1 MARAL
6 EAAAGTIYDI
16 GYRNYEG
23 ERLGRG
29 YAFRT
34 LYVHSLRSAFGL
46 GRGGKALIGPWLLF
60 LAMCFPA
67 VVTVAVAGISGGLI
81 NNIIDYHEIF
91 PFDATLL
98 ALFCAAQGPELVSTD
113 QYNRVLP
120 LYFSRALR
128 QGDYAA
134 AKLLAMWTAVFILM
148 VTPLVIILIGRV
160 ALPVDFAEALR
171 TESRNVLPIL
181 GSAVAAALVMGTL
194 AVALASYVPRRGIGS
209 AVVLGVFLLTAVLAA
224 ILMETLDGAGASK
237 YIVLINPILTV
248 TGAVLGLFDER
259 PERGTN
265 LRDAG
270 LAPEVYYAAAAAY
283 GIVFLLLLLN
293 RYRRIRA

>member
-46 GRGGKALIGPWLLF
+46 GRGGRALIVPWALF
-60 LAMCFPA
+60 LFMCFPA
-67 VVTVAVAGISGGLI
+67 ILTVAVAGISGGMI

-91 PFDATLL
+91 PFDAMML

-128 QGDYAA
+128 QNDYAA
-134 AKLLAMWTAVFILM
+134 AKLLAMWTTVFILM
-148 VTPLVIILIGRV
+148 ATPLVIIFIGRI
-160 ALPVDFAEALR
+160 ALPVDFGAAVQA
-171 TESRNVLPIL
+171 ESRNILPIA
-181 GSAVAAALVMGTL
+181 GSAAAAALAMGTL
-194 AVALASYVPRRGIGS
+194 AVGLPAYIPRRGIGS
-209 AVVLGVFLLTAVLAA
+209 AAVLGAFLLTGALAT
-224 ILMETLDGAGASK
+224 ILMETMDGAGGSK
-237 YIVLINPILTV
+237 YIVLVNPILTV
-248 TGAVLGLFDER
+248 TGAVQGLFGER
-259 PERGTN
+259 PDRGST

-270 LAPEVYYAAAAAY
+270 LPPEVYYAAVAVY
-283 GIVFLLLLLN
+283 GIVFVLLLLN